1 MAMMKTGNPVPSV
14 PVEMMD
20 GYTAC
25 MSNQPLPEGVSSLFR
40 EGYALAEKV
49 KEGKASA
56 PAWANGL

>member
-1 MAMMKTGNPVPSV
+1 
-14 PVEMMD
+14 
-20 GYTAC
+20 